1 MQDVQEN
8 IKKLIYCGIL
18 FITFIIF
25 IKVIKIYFKPFFI
38 IIFLLVLSSPIN
50 SYLSRYKIINNKV
63 RGLFSIVLVNIII
76 FAFILYLGNWLFAT
90 KDVIINGV
98 LKLLLSIKE
107 LLESLNINS
116 NLLNGELEGYYL
128 KILNSN
134 LLKKSA
140 IYTTD
145 SIINYFVANIVVY
158 FILVDKYVIF
168 NWTKKIMSE
177 SKLSFLKNIFADVK
191 NIIRIEFLIVIAITF
206 ETIIGFMILNIDNY
220 FLLGILCGIL
230 DLIPYVGTILVFLP
244 LILYNISMKNFFL
257 AFGLIFL
264 YILLLINRQIIEA
277 KLMSNKLKIH
287 PLYTFLAF
295 YIGFR
300 VMGALSIVIMP
311 LYLIFCKSILEA

>member
-50 SYLSRYKIINNKV
+50 SYLSRYKIINNNV

-107 LLESLNINS
+107 LLEGLNINS

-177 SKLSFLKNIFADVK
+177 SKLSFLKNTFSDVK

-220 FLLGILCGIL
+220 FLLGVLCGVL

-244 LILYNISMKNFFL
+244 LILYNISIKNFFL

-300 VMGALSIVIMP
+300 VMGTLGIVIMP
-311 LYLIFCKSILEA
+311 LYLIFCKSILEV

>member
-1 MQDVQEN
+1 MQEIQEN
-8 IKKLIYCGIL
+8 IKKLIYCAIL
-18 FITFIIF
+18 FVAFIIF

-38 IIFLLVLSSPIN
+38 IIFLLVLSNPIN
-50 SYLSRYKIINNKV
+50 SYLGRYKIINDTI
-63 RGLFSIVLVNIII
+63 RGLLSIVLVNIMI
-76 FAFILYLGNWLFAT
+76 FSFILYLGNWLFTT

-98 LKLLLSIKE
+98 LKLLLNIKE
-107 LLESLNINS
+107 LLENLNINS
-116 NLLNGELEGYYL
+116 NLLNGELEEYYL

-134 LLKKSA
+134 LIKKSA
-140 IYTTD
+140 AYTTD

-168 NWTKKIMSE
+168 NWTKKFISE
-177 SKLSFLKNIFADVK
+177 SKLIFLKNTFKDVK
-191 NIIRIEFLIVIAITF
+191 NIIRIEFLIIIAITL
-206 ETIIGFMILNIDNY
+206 ETIIGFMILDIDNY
-220 FLLGILCGIL
+220 FLLGLLCGIL
-230 DLIPYVGTILVFLP
+230 DLMPYVGTILVFIP
-244 LILYNISMKNFFL
+244 LILYNISIKNFFV

-300 VMGALSIVIMP
+300 IIGALGIIVMP
-311 LYLIFCKSILEA
+311 LYLIICKSILEI